1 MANRKAKIDEPYA
14 DAPDEYDRDLQRDND
29 RTPDGGRARL
39 GASDPYQ
46 PTADERH
53 ASGGDSGPVHPQ
65 KDRKGQAQ
73 SPVEETHRET
83 PRRKEGH

>member
-1 MANRKAKIDEPYA
+1 MANRKAKIDKPHA
-14 DAPDEYDRDLQRDND
+14 DAPDEYDRDLERDND
-29 RTPDGGRARL
+29 RTPDAGRTRL
-39 GASDPYQ
+39 DASDPYR

-53 ASGGDSGPVHPQ
+53 ASGGDGGRVHPQ

-73 SPVEETHRET
+73 SPVEETHSEQ